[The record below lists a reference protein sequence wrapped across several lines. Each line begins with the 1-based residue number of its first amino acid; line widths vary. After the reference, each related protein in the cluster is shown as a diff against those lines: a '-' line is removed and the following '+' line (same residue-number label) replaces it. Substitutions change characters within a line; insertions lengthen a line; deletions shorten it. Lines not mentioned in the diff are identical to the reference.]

1 MGPRKRKISMTNLT
15 RATLLFLTT
24 TRTLWSTAACAD
36 HGRRINDVTDL
47 RLNVASAFLATHNAK
62 YELST
67 EVNVLVMVAST
78 VAIVIIGT
86 WF

>member
-1 MGPRKRKISMTNLT
+1 MTNLT
-15 RATLLFLTT
+15 RATLLSLATT
-24 TRTLWSTAACAD
+24 LTLWPTATCAD
-36 HGRRINDVTDL
+36 HGRRINDVNDL

-78 VAIVIIGT
+78 VGIVIIGT

>member
-24 TRTLWSTAACAD
+24 TLTLWSTAACAD
-36 HGRRINDVTDL
+36 HGRHINDVKDL

-62 YELST
+62 
-67 EVNVLVMVAST
+67 
-78 VAIVIIGT
+78 
-86 WF
+86 